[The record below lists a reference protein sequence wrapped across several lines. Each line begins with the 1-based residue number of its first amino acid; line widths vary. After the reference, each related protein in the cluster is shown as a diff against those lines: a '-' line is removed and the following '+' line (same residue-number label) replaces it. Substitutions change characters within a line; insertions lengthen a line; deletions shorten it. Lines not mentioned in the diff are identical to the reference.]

1 MKKKQKEEI
10 KLKSEKELRNLL
22 KESEDL
28 LFKLKL
34 EKSQN
39 KLKNLRSIFSERKKI
54 ALILTIIN
62 EKEILEK
69 LNIKTGKGKVDE
81 SK

>member
-1 MKKKQKEEI
+1 MKKKEKENI
-10 KLKSEKELRNLL
+10 KLKPKEELRNLL

-28 LFKLKL
+28 LFKLKI

-69 LNIKTGKGKVDE
+69 LNIKTGKEKVDE

>member
-1 MKKKQKEEI
+1 MKRKEKENI
-10 KLKSEKELRNLL
+10 KLRSEKELRNLL

-39 KLKNLRSIFSERKKI
+39 KLKNLRSIFIERKKI

-62 EKEILEK
+62 EKEVLEK
-69 LNIKTGKGKVDE
+69 LNIKTKKGKVNE
-81 SK
+81 S